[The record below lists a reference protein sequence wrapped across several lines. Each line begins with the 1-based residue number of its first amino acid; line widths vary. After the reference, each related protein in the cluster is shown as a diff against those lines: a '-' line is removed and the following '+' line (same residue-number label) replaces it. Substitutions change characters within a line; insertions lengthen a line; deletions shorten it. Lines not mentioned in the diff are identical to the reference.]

1 MARQSEQLEQ
11 EADQTRAQLSGT
23 LEELRARMTPGQI
36 VDRVVDYA
44 SEGPAADFLS
54 NVGREIRENPM
65 PLVLIGI
72 GIVWLIVA
80 SNRSAR
86 AIIASTADATAQRAA
101 DISAATSAA
110 VSRTTEWG
118 QQTAAQVAD
127 RASDVASRV
136 AGRTRDLTEAVADK
150 MAATT
155 ATPAD
160 ANVPL
165 VGEPEVASACTPAQ
179 DETSRRGLAT
189 ESIVLGDTEMQ
200 PETPWQHARAAEPDR
215 ERR

>member
-80 SNRSAR
+80 SSRSAR
-86 AIIASTADATAQRAA
+86 SIIASTADATAQRAA

-110 VSRTTEWG
+110 VSRG

-160 ANVPL
+160 ANAPL

-215 ERR
+215 EHR